1 MPFDFVMKIN
11 EVENDKFMERVVSAT
26 FNLLVSGFHKRS
38 HILKQIF
45 LFESTMVENAA
56 FRY

>member
-1 MPFDFVMKIN
+1 MMKIN

-38 HILKQIF
+38 HILNQIF